1 MIKMIDLITLNVV
14 NQIFNSCE
22 KVKPLSKL
30 LYINCLTKKFKEL
43 DATAENA
50 TSFEFLKNEIP
61 KYNIWQTNFMDLQ
74 IAGLVTV
81 THDAVVFNNTWG
93 QLIDRSKF
101 GGIQVGISTM
111 NSALKFEQELMNNT
125 SMLDVIGMKNK
136 LNKNQVLSLIKIFV
150 LEQDATQSMYR
161 DLGDCSKHFIYW
173 VNTNKDK
180 IEIVQDTAKS
190 KSKILGLD
198 EK

>member
-1 MIKMIDLITLNVV
+1 MIDLITLNVV

-30 LYINCLTKKFKEL
+30 LYINCLTKKFKDL
-43 DATAENA
+43 DATADNA

-61 KYNIWQTNFMDLQ
+61 KYNKWQTNFMDLQ

-81 THDAVVFNNTWG
+81 THDTVVFNNTWG

-136 LNKNQVLSLIKIFV
+136 LNKNQILSLIKIFV

-173 VNTNKDK
+173 VNTNIDK

>member
-1 MIKMIDLITLNVV
+1 MIDLITLNVV
-14 NQIFNSCE
+14 DQIFNSCE

-50 TSFEFLKNEIP
+50 TSFEFSKNEIP
-61 KYNIWQTNFMDLQ
+61 KYHKWETNFIDLQ
-74 IAGLVTV
+74 LAGLVTI
-81 THDAVVFNNTWG
+81 TIDTIVFNNTWG

-101 GGIQVGISTM
+101 GGTKVGISTM
-111 NSALKFEQELMNNT
+111 NSALKFEEELVNNT

-161 DLGDCSKHFIYW
+161 DLGECSKHFIYW
-173 VNTNKDK
+173 VNTNIDK
-180 IEIVQDTAKS
+180 IDIVQDTAKS
-190 KSKILGLD
+190 KSKILGLY
-198 EK
+198 EN

>member
-1 MIKMIDLITLNVV
+1 MIDLITLNVV
-14 NQIFNSCE
+14 DQIFNSCE

-111 NSALKFEQELMNNT
+111 NSALKFEHELMNNT

-173 VNTNKDK
+173 VNTNIDK

>member
-1 MIKMIDLITLNVV
+1 MIDLITLNVV

>member
-14 NQIFNSCE
+14 DQIFNSCE

-30 LYINCLTKKFKEL
+30 LYINCLTKKFKDL

-61 KYNIWQTNFMDLQ
+61 KYNKWQTNFMDLQ

-81 THDAVVFNNTWG
+81 THDAIVFNNTWG

-101 GGIQVGISTM
+101 GGIQVGMSTM
-111 NSALKFEQELMNNT
+111 NSALKFEQDLMNNT

-173 VNTNKDK
+173 VNTNIDK

>member
-111 NSALKFEQELMNNT
+111 NSALKFEQDLMNNT

-136 LNKNQVLSLIKIFV
+136 LNKNQILSLIKIFV

-173 VNTNKDK
+173 VNTNIDK

>member
-14 NQIFNSCE
+14 DQIFNSCE

-30 LYINCLTKKFKEL
+30 LYINCLTKKFKDL
-43 DATAENA
+43 DASAENA
-50 TSFEFLKNEIP
+50 TSFEFSKTEIP
-61 KYNIWQTNFMDLQ
+61 KYLKWETNFIDLKL
-74 IAGLVTV
+74 AGLVTI
-81 THDAVVFNNTWG
+81 TIESVVFNNTWG

-101 GGIQVGISTM
+101 GGLQVGISHMTP
-111 NSALKFEQELMNNT
+111 ALNLENDLVNNT
-125 SMLDVIGMKNK
+125 SMIDVVGMKNK

-173 VNTNKDK
+173 VNTNIDK

-198 EK
+198 EN

>member
-14 NQIFNSCE
+14 DQIFNSCE

-30 LYINCLTKKFKEL
+30 LYINCLTKKFKHL

-50 TSFEFLKNEIP
+50 TSFEFSKNEIP
-61 KYNIWQTNFMDLQ
+61 KYLKWETNFIDLQ
-74 IAGLVTV
+74 LAGLVTI
-81 THDAVVFNNTWG
+81 THDGVVFNNTWG
-93 QLIDRSKF
+93 QLIDRTKF
-101 GGIQVGISTM
+101 GDIQVGISTL
-111 NSALKFEQELMNNT
+111 NSAFKFEEELVNNT
-125 SMLDVIGMKNK
+125 SMLDVVGMKNK

-173 VNTNKDK
+173 VNTNIDK
-180 IEIVQDTAKS
+180 IEIIQDTAKS

-198 EK
+198 EN

>member
-30 LYINCLTKKFKEL
+30 LYINCLTKKFKDL
-43 DATAENA
+43 DATADNA

-61 KYNIWQTNFMDLQ
+61 KYNKWQTNFMDLQ

-81 THDAVVFNNTWG
+81 THDTVVFNNTWG

-136 LNKNQVLSLIKIFV
+136 LNKNQILSLIKIFV

-173 VNTNKDK
+173 VNTNIDK

>member
-1 MIKMIDLITLNVV
+1 MIDLITLNVV
-14 NQIFNSCE
+14 DQIFNSCE

-30 LYINCLTKKFKEL
+30 LYINCLTKKFKDL

-61 KYNIWQTNFMDLQ
+61 KYNKWQTNFMDLQ

-81 THDAVVFNNTWG
+81 THDAIVFNNTWG

-101 GGIQVGISTM
+101 GGIQVGMSTM
-111 NSALKFEQELMNNT
+111 NSALKFEQDLMNNT

-173 VNTNKDK
+173 VNTNIDK

>member
-1 MIKMIDLITLNVV
+1 MIDLITLNVV
-14 NQIFNSCE
+14 DQIFNSCE

-111 NSALKFEQELMNNT
+111 NSALKFEHELMNNT

-136 LNKNQVLSLIKIFV
+136 LNKNQILSLIKIFV

-173 VNTNKDK
+173 VNTNIDK

>member
-1 MIKMIDLITLNVV
+1 MLKMIDLITLNVV
-14 NQIFNSCE
+14 DQIFNSCE

-50 TSFEFLKNEIP
+50 TSFEFSKNEIP
-61 KYNIWQTNFMDLQ
+61 KYHKWETNFIDLQ
-74 IAGLVTV
+74 LAGLVTI
-81 THDAVVFNNTWG
+81 TIDTIVFNNTWG

-101 GGIQVGISTM
+101 GGTKVGISTM
-111 NSALKFEQELMNNT
+111 NSALKFEEELVNNT

-161 DLGDCSKHFIYW
+161 DLGECSKHFIYW
-173 VNTNKDK
+173 VNTNIDK
-180 IEIVQDTAKS
+180 IDIVQDTAKS
-190 KSKILGLD
+190 KSKILGLY
-198 EK
+198 EN

>member
-30 LYINCLTKKFKEL
+30 LYINCLTKKFKDL
-43 DATAENA
+43 DATADNA

-61 KYNIWQTNFMDLQ
+61 KYNKWQTNFMELQ

-81 THDAVVFNNTWG
+81 TNDAVVFNNTWG
-93 QLIDRSKF
+93 QLIDRTKF

-111 NSALKFEQELMNNT
+111 NSALKFEQDLMNNT

-136 LNKNQVLSLIKIFV
+136 LNKNQILSLIKIFV

-173 VNTNKDK
+173 VNTNIDK

>member
-111 NSALKFEQELMNNT
+111 NSALKFEQDLMNNT

-136 LNKNQVLSLIKIFV
+136 LNKNQILSLIKIFV

>member
-14 NQIFNSCE
+14 DQIFNSCE

-43 DATAENA
+43 DATADNA

-61 KYNIWQTNFMDLQ
+61 KYNKWQTNFMDLQ

-101 GGIQVGISTM
+101 GGIQVGMSTM
-111 NSALKFEQELMNNT
+111 NSALKFEQDLMNNT

-173 VNTNKDK
+173 VNTNIDK